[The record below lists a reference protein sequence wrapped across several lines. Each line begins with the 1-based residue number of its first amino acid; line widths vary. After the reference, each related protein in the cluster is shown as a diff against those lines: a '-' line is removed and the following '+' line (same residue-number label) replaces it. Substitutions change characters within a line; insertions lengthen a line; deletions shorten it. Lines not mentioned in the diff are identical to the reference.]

1 MLLNPIPFLNFSVSP
16 KSDADIQK
24 PADIPIG
31 KNKIECCRTET
42 RFLLAYQQRY
52 LFFPVTPLTC
62 HSASLLYFQNQLS
75 DHLVPWLCS

>member
-31 KNKIECCRTET
+31 KNKIDSFMSIGMLPNGNSISFSLSAALSFLSCNSFNCR
-42 RFLLAYQQRY
+42 
-52 LFFPVTPLTC
+52 
-62 HSASLLYFQNQLS
+62 SAKA
-75 DHLVPWLCS
+75 